1 MRRVLVLLAVVALL
15 ASAVWAGELAG
26 IKIPDQ
32 VTMDGAT
39 LHLNGMGIRK
49 KLWIKVYVG
58 ALYLEHT
65 THSAEEA
72 IATKQ
77 YRRIEMHF
85 MTNKA
90 TKKRMDKAWWEGFE
104 HNSPDKMRVLR
115 GSVEQFVGFFGDMRE
130 GDVIAFT
137 ITPKGETKV
146 ELNGKLKGTLA
157 GEDFAEA
164 LLKVWLGPEPPSDD
178 LKEGMLGG

>member
-1 MRRVLVLLAVVALL
+1 MRRVVVLLAVVALATSGL
-15 ASAVWAGELAG
+15 WAGELAG
-26 IKIPDQ
+26 IKLPDQ
-32 VTMDGAT
+32 VTVDGAT

-77 YRRIEMHF
+77 YRRVEMHF
-85 MTNKA
+85 MTNMA
-90 TKKRMDKAWWEGFE
+90 KKKKMDKAWWEGFE
-104 HNSPDKMRVLR
+104 KNSPEKMKVLR
-115 GSVEQFVGFFGDMRE
+115 GSIEQLVGFFGDMRD
-130 GDVIAFT
+130 GDVITFT
-137 ITPKGETKV
+137 ITPKGETRV

-164 LLKVWLGPEPPSDD
+164 LLKLWLGPEPPSDD